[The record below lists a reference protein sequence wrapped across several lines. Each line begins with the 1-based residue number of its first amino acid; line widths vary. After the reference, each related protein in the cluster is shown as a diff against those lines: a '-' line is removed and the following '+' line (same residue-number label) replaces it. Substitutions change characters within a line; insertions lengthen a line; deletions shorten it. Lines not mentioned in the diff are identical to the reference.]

1 MAEQDLDRAEITGR
15 FVDDRRLRSP
25 QRVRAIIFAWQADAR
40 HPLIHEASVL
50 AGAHM
55 SRMIGAAW
63 EGIILQGSAP
73 QLQPPEQTSASIVH
87 QFELDR
93 SPGLLLNDNRPRPNF
108 PVTNDVANLDLHQVA
123 ATKLAVDRK
132 VEKRPIP
139 GPPMLIKKEAD
150 CPDLDLPPPSGPIG
164 VLLN

>member
-1 MAEQDLDRAEITGR
+1 MAAYGKGKRPLNGEKWRLADAIGSWLPAWARSQPTSNFCSFCQRQGILHIDAEVPDRALDLRMAEQDLDRAEITGR

-40 HPLIHEASVL
+40 HPLIREASVL

-73 QLQPPEQTSASIVH
+73 QLQPPEQPST
-87 QFELDR
+87 
-93 SPGLLLNDNRPRPNF
+93 
-108 PVTNDVANLDLHQVA
+108 T
-123 ATKLAVDRK
+123 LA
-132 VEKRPIP
+132 EI
-139 GPPMLIKKEAD
+139 
-150 CPDLDLPPPSGPIG
+150 
-164 VLLN
+164 